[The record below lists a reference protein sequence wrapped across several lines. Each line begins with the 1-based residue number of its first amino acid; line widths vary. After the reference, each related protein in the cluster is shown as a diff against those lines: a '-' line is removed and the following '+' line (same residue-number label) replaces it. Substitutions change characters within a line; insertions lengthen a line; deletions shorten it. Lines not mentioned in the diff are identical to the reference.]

1 MRIWQ
6 EILICFFRELLC
18 MNCII
23 LNMNDTKFF
32 IISGLVLIIVITSA
46 IASYDYVSMG
56 TAFFAM
62 AFCYWYIKNR
72 ETNT

>member
-1 MRIWQ
+1 
-6 EILICFFRELLC
+6 
-18 MNCII
+18 
-23 LNMNDTKFF
+23 MNDTKFF
-32 IISGLVLIIVITSA
+32 IISGLILIIVITSA

-62 AFCYWYIKNR
+62 AFCYWYIKKR